1 MKPNAA
7 VVGLGFVGRAHVES
21 LRRFGIPVRGALGSS
36 GETTAAA
43 CKSLNL
49 ERAYTSLDELAAD
62 PAVDVVHLCTPNYLH
77 FEQASRLMRAGKHV
91 LCEKPLT
98 MDSAE
103 SELLVALARESGKVG
118 GVAYNLRYYPLCQ
131 EARALIEKG
140 AIGQPKLVHGSFL
153 QDWLLFPTDWNWR
166 LDPKLGGQLRAVSD
180 IGTHWFDLV
189 TWITGRKVTELC
201 ADLVTIV
208 PIRQKPRGRVETFQK
223 ADPANADPVPIETD
237 DYASVLFHLEGDLS
251 GAMTVS
257 QVSAGRRARLWF
269 EIDGTDGSLAW
280 SSEEPG
286 TLWIGRR
293 DRANEELPKDPA
305 LLSPQ
310 ARRYAAYP
318 GGHTEGYPDTFVQLF
333 RDFYAYIEA
342 GELKAA
348 RTFPTFETGNDE
360 MVLCE
365 AIERSSRTR
374 AWVEVISN

>member
-1 MKPNAA
+1 
-7 VVGLGFVGRAHVES
+7 V
-21 LRRFGIPVRGALGSS
+21 
-36 GETTAAA
+36 

-62 PAVDVVHLCTPNYLH
+62 ATVDVVHLCTPNHLH
-77 FEQASRLMRAGKHV
+77 FDHAGRLLRAGKHV

-103 SELLVALARESGKVG
+103 SELLVALTRETGKVG

-131 EARALIEKG
+131 EARALVENG

-153 QDWLLFPTDWNWR
+153 QDWLLYPSDWNWR
-166 LDPKLGGQLRAVSD
+166 LDPKLGGQLRAISD
-180 IGTHWFDLV
+180 IGTHWLDLV
-189 TWITGRKVTELC
+189 TWITGCKVTEVC
-201 ADLVTIV
+201 ADLVTVV

-237 DYASVLFHLEGDLS
+237 DYGSVLFHLEGDLS
-251 GAMTVS
+251 GVMTVS

-269 EIDGTDGSLAW
+269 EIDGTEGSLAW
-280 SSEEPG
+280 NSEEPG

-293 DRANEELPKDPA
+293 NRANEELPKDPA

-318 GGHTEGYPDTFVQLF
+318 GGHAEGYPDTFVQLF
-333 RDFYAYIEA
+333 RDFYGYIEA
-342 GELKAA
+342 GDLKAP

-365 AIERSSRTR
+365 AIEQSSRTR
-374 AWVEVISN
+374 AWVTVVSN

>member
-7 VVGLGFVGRAHVES
+7 VIGLGFVGRAHVES
-21 LRRFGIPVRGALGSS
+21 LRRLGIPVRGALGSS
-36 GETTAAA
+36 PETTAAA

-62 PAVDVVHLCTPNYLH
+62 ATVGVVHLCTPNHLH
-77 FEQASRLMRAGKHV
+77 FDQAGRLMRAGKHV

-103 SELLVALARESGKVG
+103 SELLVALTRETGKVG

-131 EARALIEKG
+131 EARALVENG

-153 QDWLLFPTDWNWR
+153 QDWLLYPSDWNWR

-180 IGTHWFDLV
+180 IGTHWLDLV
-189 TWITGRKVTELC
+189 TWITGRKVTEVC
-201 ADLVTIV
+201 ADLVTVV

-237 DYASVLFHLEGDLS
+237 DYGSVLFHLEGDLS
-251 GAMTVS
+251 GVMTVS

-269 EIDGTDGSLAW
+269 EIDGTEGSLAW
-280 SSEEPG
+280 NSEEPG

-293 DRANEELPKDPA
+293 NRANEELPKDPA

-318 GGHTEGYPDTFVQLF
+318 GGHVEGYPDTFVQLF
-333 RDFYAYIEA
+333 RDFYGYIEA
-342 GELKAA
+342 GDLKAP

-365 AIERSSRTR
+365 AIEQSSRTR
-374 AWVEVISN
+374 SWVTVVSH